1 MIDERAFELLQS
13 QLAFANEERA
23 SLRKQVEN
31 LLAQTKAQR
40 SSSDKDTQELKHTIR
55 ELADRLSESN
65 RQMENLNRLVSHLNN
80 IISYKDELLASLS
93 RDNKNLKNDVKNGR
107 RHLYGR
113 NAEQQRL
120 LNNRDTETLEQDKAD
135 YDGTPESVKHGDEA
149 KTEAPQQKSPRKKED
164 KKRAPKKNC
173 KVDKTVVHKVE
184 DYYHLP
190 QGAYYM
196 VRDGERDISYYRV
209 IEHIKAQNIEHI
221 YEVARVHLPDGE
233 FENTMDDP
241 MGKLGGIFSPELL
254 AHVLSW
260 KYVYHLSV
268 NRIRK
273 MLKNQGVHIS
283 KGTLNRYIQNGM
295 SRIKQFM
302 SDVFKREVQSTNYMM
317 VDETTE
323 LVGIDGDNGRV
334 YKKKYLWAFFA
345 KLKRMV
351 YYLYDNGSRARRV
364 ALDFLKQFS
373 GYISTDG
380 YAAYSIFDDAG
391 KYPDI
396 VHIGCWVHC
405 RRKWIDA
412 LPTDRRAMDM
422 INMIADLFRNEIT
435 FKALNLKPFQIED
448 RRKKRSKPI
457 LRKIHDAVVMMA
469 TDIGLMANEMMRKAV
484 NYTLNQW
491 KSLENFI
498 RTGFV
503 EISNNLCEQRMKA
516 VKLNL
521 KNCQN
526 IGSEIAAEN
535 AAFMFS
541 VTESCTLNNINP
553 ENYLTKILTIIKDGK
568 EVDKV
573 QLLPCYYKE

>member
-23 SLRKQVEN
+23 SLRKQVES
-31 LLAQTKAQR
+31 LLAEMKALR
-40 SSSDKDTQELKHTIR
+40 SSSDKDTEELKDTIR
-55 ELADRLSESN
+55 ELVDRLSENN
-65 RQMENLNRLVSHLNN
+65 RQMENLNQLVSHLND
-80 IISYKDELLASLS
+80 IINCKDELLANLS
-93 RDNKNLKNDVKNGR
+93 RENKNLKNDVKNGR
-107 RHLYGR
+107 KHLYGR
-113 NAEQQRL
+113 NAEQQCL
-120 LNNRDTETLEQDKAD
+120 LNNRDMNILGQDKAD
-135 YDGTPESVKHGDEA
+135 YDGTPDSVRHKDEA
-149 KTEAPQQKSPRKKED
+149 EAPQQKNPRKKED
-164 KKRAPKKNC
+164 KKRAPKKSC

-184 DYYHLP
+184 DYYNLP
-190 QGAYYM
+190 EGAYYM
-196 VRDGERDISYYRV
+196 ARDGERNISYYRV
-209 IEHIKAQNIEHI
+209 IEYIKAQNVEHI
-221 YEVARVHLPDGE
+221 YEVARVHLPNGE

-241 MGKLGGIFSPELL
+241 MAKLGGIFSPELL
-254 AHVLSW
+254 AQVLSW
-260 KYVYHLSV
+260 KYVYHMSA

-295 SRIKQFM
+295 SRIRQFLG
-302 SDVFKREVQSTNYMM
+302 DVFKREVQSTNYLM

-323 LVGIDGDNGRV
+323 LVGIDQDNGRT

-364 ALDFLKQFS
+364 ALDFLKEFS

-380 YAAYSIFDDAG
+380 YVAYSIFDDAG

-412 LPTDRRAMDM
+412 LPTDRRAIDM

-435 FKALNLKPFQIED
+435 FKTLNLKPFQIED

-469 TDIGLMANEMMRKAV
+469 TDIPLMANEMMRKAV

-498 RTGFV
+498 GAGLV

-526 IGSEIAAEN
+526 IGSEDAAEN

-541 VTESCTLNNINP
+541 VTESCTLNDINP

-573 QLLPCYYKE
+573 QLLPCYYNE